1 MSTMSRPPPTR
12 NPELCAGLLT
22 GVLTQVLTQ
31 VLTHVLT
38 HVRSPVAL
46 RTQTVALDQETRASV
61 QTRTVTAN

>member
-1 MSTMSRPPPTR
+1 MSVMSRPPPTR

-22 GVLTQVLTQ
+22 GVLTQVLIQ

-46 RTQTVALDQETRASV
+46 WRPELLFRPGQLPQIDVRVRSES
-61 QTRTVTAN
+61 